1 MKQLTTNIEIN
12 ASASTVWNILT
23 DFDEYPQWNPFIRS
37 ASGEVK
43 KGVRLEVQL
52 QPPGGNIITFRP
64 TVLVAEPEREFRWL
78 GQLFLPGIFN
88 GEHYFQIEPLGSD
101 RIRFIHGEIFSGILV
116 PFLAKSLDTKTKI
129 GFEKM
134 NQTLK
139 ARAEIG

>member
-1 MKQLTTNIEIN
+1 MKQLTTKIEIN
-12 ASASTVWNILT
+12 ASATTVWNVLT
-23 DFDEYPQWNPFIRS
+23 DFDEYPQWNPFIRF

-43 KGVRLEVQL
+43 KGARLEVQL
-52 QPPGGNIITFRP
+52 QRPGGNIMTFRP

-78 GQLFLPGIFN
+78 GQLLLSGIFN

-134 NQTLK
+134 NQALK
-139 ARAEIG
+139 ARAEI

>member
-12 ASASTVWNILT
+12 ASANTVWNILT
-23 DFDEYPQWNPFIRS
+23 DFDEYPQWNPFILS

-52 QPPGGNIITFRP
+52 QPPGGNIMTFRP

-88 GEHYFQIEPLGSD
+88 GEHYFQIEPLTRD

-116 PFLAKSLDTKTKI
+116 PFLAKSLDTKTKT

-134 NQTLK
+134 NQALK

>member
-1 MKQLTTNIEIN
+1 VKQLTTNIEIN
-12 ASASTVWNILT
+12 ASANTVWNILT

-43 KGVRLEVQL
+43 KGMRLEVQL
-52 QPPGGNIITFRP
+52 QPPGGNIMTFRP

-88 GEHYFQIEPLGSD
+88 GEHYFQIEPLTRD

-116 PFLAKSLDTKTKI
+116 PF
-129 GFEKM
+129 
-134 NQTLK
+134 
-139 ARAEIG
+139 

>member
-1 MKQLTTNIEIN
+1 VKQLDTNIEIN
-12 ASASTVWNILT
+12 ASAGKVWKILT
-23 DFDEYPQWNPFIRS
+23 DFASYPQWNPFIRF

-43 KGVRLEVQL
+43 KGARLEVQL
-52 QPPGGNIITFRP
+52 QPPGGNIIMFRP
-64 TVLVAEPEREFRWL
+64 TVLVAEPERELRWL
-78 GQLFLPGIFN
+78 GQLLLPGIFD
-88 GEHYFQIEPLGSD
+88 GEHYFQIEPLTGD

-134 NQTLK
+134 NQVLK